1 MLCLLAVLVVC
12 MQLRSRLARL
22 VLPLTKQS
30 MEKAAQAEVQTIA
43 TAAMFSFHS
52 VLLCSFMNIMMV
64 IN

>member
-1 MLCLLAVLVVC
+1 
-12 MQLRSRLARL
+12 
-22 VLPLTKQS
+22 